1 MNRRRVRAIVR
12 KELNEYRR
20 TGNVVIA
27 TTAILP
33 LVFVI
38 SPLITAFRLSPQAA
52 AALHHQHTMIY
63 MLAIPVLVPA
73 TLAAQAVVGE
83 RSQGTL
89 EPVLSTPIR
98 REELL
103 LGKFLAAFA
112 PSVLI
117 AYAMFGLYVAVVE
130 IFAKPGV
137 AAALIKGPDVGVQI
151 LFTPFLAAWSI
162 WVGIAI
168 STRVG
173 DTRTAQQF
181 SVLVSLPVVVVTSL
195 ISYGVIPADRR
206 TTVLCA
212 AILLALVR
220 IGMRVAVAQFDRER
234 LITNTK

>member
-1 MNRRRVRAIVR
+1 MNGRRVRAIVR

-20 TGNVVIA
+20 TGNVVIGA
-27 TTAILP
+27 TAILP
-33 LVFVI
+33 LIFVI
-38 SPLITAFRLSPQAA
+38 QPMITAFKLSPQAA

-63 MLAIPVLVPA
+63 MLAIPVLIPA

-83 RSQGTL
+83 RNQGTL

-98 REELL
+98 PEELL

-117 AYAMFGLYVAVVE
+117 AYAMFGLYVGVVE

-137 AAALIKGPDVGVQI
+137 AAALIRGPDVGVQI
-151 LFTPFLAAWSI
+151 LFTPLLAAWSI

-168 STRVG
+168 SSRAS

-181 SVLVSLPVVVVTSL
+181 SVLVSLPVV
-195 ISYGVIPADRR
+195 ADRR
-206 TTVLCA
+206 AGGHRPVRPRTTDHQHQVDPPHRPPVA
-212 AILLALVR
+212 ATPGPLPGKPPAIAPP
-220 IGMRVAVAQFDRER
+220 A
-234 LITNTK
+234 